1 MAQRAPKANQARTRI
16 RRCTLTAPVG
26 AAAKTSFSASIRLS
40 PAQRAGQ
47 MMRPA
52 FSQAVPARIK
62 GVKGGT

>member
-1 MAQRAPKANQARTRI
+1 M
-16 RRCTLTAPVG
+16 
-26 AAAKTSFSASIRLS
+26 AAKISFSASIKQS

-47 MMRPA
+47 RFRPA